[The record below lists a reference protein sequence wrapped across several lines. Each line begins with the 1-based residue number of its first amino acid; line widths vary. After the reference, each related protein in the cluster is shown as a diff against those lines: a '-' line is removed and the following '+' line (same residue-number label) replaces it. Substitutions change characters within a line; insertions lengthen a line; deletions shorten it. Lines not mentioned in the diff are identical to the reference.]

1 MIHGTRVALRPVEE
15 RDHALIHAWQND
27 PEVWWL
33 MDYEGPFSMQDIVES
48 EQRAREEWLP
58 HVIEVTGRRSAVSG

>member
-1 MIHGTRVALRPVEE
+1 VIHGTRVLLRPVEE

-33 MDYEGPFSMQDIVES
+33 MDYEGPFSMQDIAES
-48 EQRAREEWLP
+48 EKRAREEG
-58 HVIEVTGRRSAVSG
+58 HTRT